1 MVRSVSYL
9 LHYSHSR
16 GLLSSGM
23 IGVIQELLQEV
34 QSTGI
39 KERWWLYFIAGV
51 SRINEFVK

>member
-9 LHYSHSR
+9 LHYSYSR
-16 GLLSSGM
+16 GLLSSVM

-39 KERWWLYFIAGV
+39 EDRGGCIL
-51 SRINEFVK
+51 